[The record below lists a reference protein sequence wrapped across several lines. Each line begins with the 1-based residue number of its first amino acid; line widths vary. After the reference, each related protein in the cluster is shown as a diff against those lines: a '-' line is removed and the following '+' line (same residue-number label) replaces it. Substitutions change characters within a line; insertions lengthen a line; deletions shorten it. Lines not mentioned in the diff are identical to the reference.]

1 MTEIIYS
8 AKATKVR
15 GFIQTNPT
23 ILRIDSWNTCITVNQ
38 SQAFNPNQSNV
49 MNETIPPIPSTAPQP
64 KTSAL
69 AIWSLVLGILG
80 FVLLLVCLGP
90 LFAIPGVICGH
101 MAYSRIKRSSG
112 ALAGQG
118 MALAGLI
125 TGYVSI
131 GLSLFLVPMMMA
143 IAIPNFVKAR
153 ATSQANA
160 CINNLRQIDAA
171 ANEFALEHG
180 KTNGEAINFPD
191 DLTPYIKLNSQGK
204 FPSCPA
210 GGIYSIKRVG
220 ETPTCSLGTTVTPAH
235 VLPQ

>member
-1 MTEIIYS
+1 M
-8 AKATKVR
+8 VR
-15 GFIQTNPT
+15 GFIQSNPT
-23 ILRIDSWNTCITVNQ
+23 FLRIDSCKTGIILNQ
-38 SQAFNPNQSNV
+38 SQAFNPNHSTV
-49 MNETIPPIPSTAPQP
+49 MNETIPPIPGTPPQST
-64 KTSAL
+64 TSTL

-80 FVLLLVCLGP
+80 LVLLLVCLGP

-101 MAYSRIKRSSG
+101 MACSRIKRSSG

-131 GLSLFLVPMMMA
+131 GLSLFMVPMMMA

-153 ATSQANA
+153 QTAQANA

-204 FPSCPA
+204 IPSCPA

>member
-1 MTEIIYS
+1 
-8 AKATKVR
+8 
-15 GFIQTNPT
+15 
-23 ILRIDSWNTCITVNQ
+23 
-38 SQAFNPNQSNV
+38 
-49 MNETIPPIPSTAPQP
+49 MNETIPPIPGNAPQP

-69 AIWSLVLGILG
+69 AIWSLVFGILG
-80 FVLLLVCLGP
+80 LVLLLVCIGP

-101 MAYSRIKRSSG
+101 LAYSRIKRSSG
-112 ALAGQG
+112 ALTGDG

-131 GLSLFLVPMMMA
+131 GLSIFFVPMMIA

-153 ATSQANA
+153 VTSQANA

-180 KTNGEAINFPD
+180 KTNGEAINFPN

-204 FPSCPA
+204 IPSCPA
-210 GGIYSIKRVG
+210 GGTYSIKNVG
-220 ETPTCSLGTTVTPAH
+220 ETPTCSLGTNLTPAH

>member
-1 MTEIIYS
+1 LNPS
-8 AKATKVR
+8 KAFKPKPSK
-15 GFIQTNPT
+15 I
-23 ILRIDSWNTCITVNQ
+23 
-38 SQAFNPNQSNV
+38 
-49 MNETIPPIPSTAPQP
+49 MNETIPPITGNPPQP

-69 AIWSLVLGILG
+69 AIWSLVLGILSLAC
-80 FVLLLVCLGP
+80 FTIFSAV
-90 LFAIPGVICGH
+90 PGVICGQK
-101 MAYSRIKRSSG
+101 ALSKIKSSNG

-118 MALAGLI
+118 LAIAGLV
-125 TGYVSI
+125 TGYLGI
-131 GLSLFLVPMMMA
+131 AWAIFIIPMMMA

-204 FPSCPA
+204 IPACP
-210 GGIYSIKRVG
+210 GGGTYSIKKVG

-235 VLPQ
+235 VLPH